1 MQPTSHDRSRRQVL
15 AGTMVLGAGLA
26 APFAVEANEHPTQ
39 ETTRGHEP
47 RRGLP
52 ETPRIRAAAE
62 LSLRNLLDDG
72 FDDIFSRPFELDRVA
87 ADADL
92 QGKIADL
99 VVERIASPRRQHRP
113 AASAIML
120 PKWRDHAYRK
130 CVQLDP
136 LDAANF
142 LTLAV
147 LVGEIVE
154 PRRLAVHENR
164 VFSHRF
170 SPANNYLFDPRYTS
184 SSFKATV
191 LNKLSDERDTFLVQ
205 ADISNF
211 YPSIRIDRLTAA
223 LSESC
228 VPEGIIEVLVDLL
241 HGYES
246 VGGLPIGPKASHIFA
261 EAALVKADAA
271 MIERGVDF
279 VRFVDDYRLF
289 ASDAA
294 TAERWLGLVTDILES
309 EGLSLNRA
317 KTAISAV
324 RRSDYAP
331 SISHW
336 DRTADAGDELGQGE
350 KKKKKDEKKGKG
362 RPPRPSASPTHR
374 LPPAAGMIEQLKRI
388 DTEKMLSELRAAD
401 YVSTD
406 QFRLFAEAVLC
417 RGEHHLLSA
426 IFDILDR
433 APQCLP
439 YLVQV
444 LVDERQSV
452 SKEVRNLVSAGFA
465 ERLVRGTLAIDYERL
480 YAAKLLGT
488 EGFTNPH
495 AVRSYLSA
503 GQPETSPIVL
513 RALLDALAGRV
524 SEDEARMLLGRYGE
538 HGGWTRRAALRLLA
552 DQLDVE
558 GRQALRQRE
567 QRREQWDP
575 FVEVALRGSAVGET

>member
-26 APFAVEANEHPTQ
+26 APFAVEANKHPTQ

-99 VVERIASPRRQHRP
+99 VVERIVSPRRQHRP

-211 YPSIRIDRLTAA
+211 YPSIRIDRLHSGTFGELRPRRHNRSSGRPAA
-223 LSESC
+223 RLRECWRPSHRA
-228 VPEGIIEVLVDLL
+228 EGQSHLC
-241 HGYES
+241 
-246 VGGLPIGPKASHIFA
+246 GGRPRQG
-261 EAALVKADAA
+261 
-271 MIERGVDF
+271 
-279 VRFVDDYRLF
+279 
-289 ASDAA
+289 
-294 TAERWLGLVTDILES
+294 
-309 EGLSLNRA
+309 
-317 KTAISAV
+317 
-324 RRSDYAP
+324 RRRD
-331 SISHW
+331 
-336 DRTADAGDELGQGE
+336 DRTR
-350 KKKKKDEKKGKG
+350 G
-362 RPPRPSASPTHR
+362 RFRPLRRRLSP
-374 LPPAAGMIEQLKRI
+374 LRI
-388 DTEKMLSELRAAD
+388 R
-401 YVSTD
+401 
-406 QFRLFAEAVLC
+406 C
-417 RGEHHLLSA
+417 RHS
-426 IFDILDR
+426 
-433 APQCLP
+433 
-439 YLVQV
+439 
-444 LVDERQSV
+444 
-452 SKEVRNLVSAGFA
+452 
-465 ERLVRGTLAIDYERL
+465 
-480 YAAKLLGT
+480 
-488 EGFTNPH
+488 
-495 AVRSYLSA
+495 
-503 GQPETSPIVL
+503 
-513 RALLDALAGRV
+513 RAL
-524 SEDEARMLLGRYGE
+524 ARACY
-538 HGGWTRRAALRLLA
+538 
-552 DQLDVE
+552 
-558 GRQALRQRE
+558 
-567 QRREQWDP
+567 
-575 FVEVALRGSAVGET
+575 